1 MNVSSLSPWLLDFHT
16 VWFSGSSGWFL
27 FLTWM
32 CEETK
37 HIYYAS
43 ISARTPFSYK
53 KWLIILWELWWQ
65 QVGKVGPLEY
75 FLIFIYLFLERGERM
90 EKERERNINVWL
102 HLACLPLGTW
112 PATQAC
118 ALTGNWTGN
127 PLVCEPSFNPLSHTK
142 QGIFLNIYSNKKKCK
157 SGSHL
162 WKNLHLLF
170 QVGVVTW
177 PRFIGS
183 MNLFFSNTKGKIICW
198 WGEINKLFQQNN
210 IDCIFF

>member
-1 MNVSSLSPWLLDFHT
+1 MAA
-16 VWFSGSSGWFL
+16 GWQSRATGIFL
-27 FLTWM
+27 N
-32 CEETK
+32 
-37 HIYYAS
+37 
-43 ISARTPFSYK
+43 
-53 KWLIILWELWWQ
+53 
-65 QVGKVGPLEY
+65 
-75 FLIFIYLFLERGERM
+75 IYLFIFRERG
-90 EKERERNINVWL
+90 KDGEREGEKHQCVVAL
-102 HLACLPLGTW
+102 MCPLLGTC